1 MEETAAAVTVVE
13 LRVVGERA
21 AAATVVV
28 ATAREVSVVVTVAVA
43 VVTEIQS
50 SARAVAQ
57 ISCPP
62 T

>member
-1 MEETAAAVTVVE
+1 MTVVE